1 MIGPTA
7 DDFDARVAEL
17 ERFLDELDRR
27 TWSNFTVTNP
37 STGVRNLEVGPVAGG
52 YQVTLR
58 DSNGN
63 TIFGNRPDIGFRG
76 FRMPMPMY
84 PSIPYGGG
92 LAATNTTWVTIWQIQ
107 TFVNSTEVQV
117 AYRFGDSAPS
127 GGTTETRVAYDS
139 GAGLTVMTG
148 SASSAVNPTNSTN
161 QFAFAWPL
169 DLFDTEVKIFFQAR
183 MGTGSGSAVI
193 SPMWCLGG

>member
-1 MIGPTA
+1 MISPTG
-7 DDFDARVAEL
+7 DGFDARVAEL

-27 TWSNFTVTNP
+27 TYSNFTVTNP
-37 STGVRNLEVGPVAGG
+37 TTGVRNLEVGPVGAGF
-52 YQVTLR
+52 QVTVR

-84 PSIPYGGG
+84 PAVPYGGG
-92 LAATNTTWVTIWQIQ
+92 LTATTTTWVTMWHMQ

-117 AYRFGDSAPS
+117 SYRFGDTSPA

-139 GAGLTVMTG
+139 GSGLTVMTG
-148 SASSAVNPTNSTN
+148 SDSSGVNPTNSTK
-161 QFAFAWPL
+161 QFAFVWPT
-169 DLFDTEVKIFFQAR
+169 DLYDTEVQVFFQAR
-183 MGTGSGSAVI
+183 MGTGTGAALI